1 MAYVCW
7 GNFWTWHS
15 LFGQMPG
22 YGPLVSINTASLQA
36 ASNSDPATTTH
47 SSSAAIPRTSSSSPP
62 SSRTPGSTTA
72 SASTVTRPTLRA
84 DDADDDSLDALILA
98 GHSSSPLCPATP
110 STAVTVSA
118 DSTLVTNTGRTHA
131 RWSKRPLSHVT
142 ASALEHAD
150 GDDDREDN
158 NDSAA
163 LDPLQIVGQAKKK
176 CRKKR
181 HTEGDQPSPVADN
194 LIAGIGS
201 IHRE

>member
-84 DDADDDSLDALILA
+84 DDSNDDSLDALLLA
-98 GHSSSPLCPATP
+98 GHSSLTS